1 MDKIIGLIGRDEV
14 VADLVAEIRK
24 GKHVI
29 LTGSVGIGKSAVLR
43 EALEQVSNRV
53 GLIIR
58 LHDHQAKGQFVE
70 MARQMLELGLITAK
84 ELDLPAQFHDIPPA
98 DIEWKDIRNK
108 VNRMSMRDLTQVV
121 IPALARSEDKPV
133 IAVDDLTSLTPT
145 QMAFWLAIFEHAQV
159 VGCASEK
166 KPRVKK
172 LWWKMKEISV
182 KPFSPA
188 VARDVIK
195 QYITTKGMLIES
207 PDQYISHV
215 VKQSGGIPQAIY
227 DMLDESGKERIIDK
241 RKVREMRHEA
251 GIKYLDFT
259 PVVMILGALIV
270 SMRYIGMGTGDKTLY
285 ILGGMGAA
293 LFLTF
298 KFFIFKGVGR

>member
-1 MDKIIGLIGRDEV
+1 MDKIVGLVGRDNE

-43 EALEQVSNRV
+43 VALEQVGSKID
-53 GLIIR
+53 LIIR

-70 MARQMLELGLITAK
+70 MARQMLELGLVSAK
-84 ELDLPAQFHDIPPA
+84 DLELPAQFHGVPPA
-98 DIEWKDIRNK
+98 EIEWKDIRNK
-108 VNRMSMRDLTQVV
+108 VNRMSMRDLTQIL
-121 IPALARSEDKPV
+121 IPALAKSEHKPV

-145 QMAFWLAIFEHAQV
+145 QMAFWLAIFDHAQV

-172 LWWKMKEISV
+172 LWWKMKEITIRPLPPNVIREIV
-182 KPFSPA
+182 K
-188 VARDVIK
+188 K
-195 QYITTKGMLIES
+195 YIATKGVLVES
-207 PDQYISHV
+207 PDLYISHI
-215 VKQSGGIPQAIY
+215 VKQSSGVPQAIY
-227 DMLDESGKERIIDK
+227 DMLDESSKERIIDK
-241 RKVREMRHEA
+241 RKVREMRHDA
-251 GIKYLDFT
+251 GVRYLDFT
-259 PVVMILGALIV
+259 PMIMIMGALIV

-285 ILGGMGAA
+285 IMGGMGAA

-298 KFFIFKGVGR
+298 RFFVFKGVGR